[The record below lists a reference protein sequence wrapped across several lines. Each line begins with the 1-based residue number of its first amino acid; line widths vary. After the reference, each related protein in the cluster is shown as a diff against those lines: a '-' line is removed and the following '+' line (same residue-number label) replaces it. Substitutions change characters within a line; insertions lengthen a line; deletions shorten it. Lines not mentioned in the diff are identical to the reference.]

1 MVRAALMILAIALL
15 SGCGEGDVVLTSNE
29 LRLADSLFLVSR
41 NEWTTKLED
50 SCNSLREVR
59 LHEWADSIKNQ
70 RLSEINEMLK
80 QHGEE
85 SK

>member
-1 MVRAALMILAIALL
+1 MIRAVLMILALALF
-15 SGCGEGDVVLTSNE
+15 SGCGEGEVVLTSDD

-41 NEWTTKLED
+41 NEWTIKLED

-59 LHEWADSIKNQ
+59 LREWTDSIKNQ

>member
-1 MVRAALMILAIALL
+1 MGRAVRIILAIALL
-15 SGCGEGDVVLTSNE
+15 SGCGEGEVVLTSDD

-41 NEWTTKLED
+41 NEWTIKLED

-59 LHEWADSIKNQ
+59 LHEWTDSIKNQ

-80 QHGEE
+80 QHGE